1 MRLLLYTSVIH
12 NLLFGAEIL
21 NRWFEDLYIRWDIEC
36 NQLSMIPIMVVP

>member
-1 MRLLLYTSVIH
+1 MVSKVANKMRLLLYTSVIH

-36 NQLSMIPIMVVP
+36 NQCL